1 MLIAIGSARARPG
14 RREDLVS
21 AAREMAAA
29 TRDDDGC
36 LSYGFF
42 ADLDDPET
50 VVSLEVWRD
59 RQALDAHLG
68 HAHTDRFLGV
78 TPELVD
84 GEPSMALHHVADPV

>member
-21 AAREMAAA
+21 
-29 TRDDDGC
+29 
-36 LSYGFF
+36 
-42 ADLDDPET
+42 
-50 VVSLEVWRD
+50 
-59 RQALDAHLG
+59 
-68 HAHTDRFLGV
+68 DRFLGV